1 MLNNMKIEELKKLL
15 RLRGLKVAGK
25 CNQVSQGLLVNPC

>member
-1 MLNNMKIEELKKLL
+1 MLNSMKIEELKKLL
-15 RLRGLKVAGK
+15 RLRGLKVTEK

>member
-1 MLNNMKIEELKKLL
+1 MLNSMKIEELKKL